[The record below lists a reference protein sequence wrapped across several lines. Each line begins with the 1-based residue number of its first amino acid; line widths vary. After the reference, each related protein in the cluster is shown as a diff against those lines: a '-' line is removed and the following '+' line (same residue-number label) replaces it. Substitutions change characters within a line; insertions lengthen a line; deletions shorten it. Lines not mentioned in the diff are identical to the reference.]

1 MADRPILFS
10 GPMIRALLKGR
21 KTQTRR
27 VLTKLRRFGTVREF
41 GPSDTVGYDWHFRDK
56 DARWHD
62 LRHPELLARLPYA
75 VGDRLWVR
83 EKWSADSRYA
93 GLPVRDVGGPIWYW
107 ADGEPPCDVTLPFPS
122 IFMPRWA
129 SRLTLE
135 VTDVRIQRLQEI
147 DKADAVAEGLI
158 ELKSG
163 RFVVNQGDQYF
174 GVCSHNPREVYSW
187 YWDHLNAQ
195 RGFGWDVN
203 PWVVAVSFSV
213 ERRNI
218 DNA

>member
-10 GPMIRALLKGR
+10 GPMIRALLDGR

-135 VTDVRIQRLQEI
+135 VTDVLVQRLQEI
-147 DKADAVAEGLI
+147 SEADARAEGA
-158 ELKSG
+158 
-163 RFVVNQGDQYF
+163 GDYLHPESPH
-174 GVCSHNPREVYSW
+174 GWREAFAGL
-187 YWDHLNAQ
+187 WDSLNAD
-195 RGFGWDVN
+195 RGYGWDTN
-203 PWVVAVSFSV
+203 PWVAALSFSV
-213 ERRNI
+213 VKENI
-218 DNA
+218 DSLSREAA